1 MKVYITMK
9 IDRESTGDGVGLP
22 IAVYKSEDAAK
33 AAVAKHDKAYADIF
47 REYDSNACFSWEKWE
62 KTEEYEKLWAVVNH
76 GEETYIEMEVIE

>member
-47 REYDSNACFSWEKWE
+47 REYDSNACFS
-62 KTEEYEKLWAVVNH
+62 KTEKYKKLWAVVNH
-76 GEETYIEMEVIE
+76 GEETYIEMEVIEE